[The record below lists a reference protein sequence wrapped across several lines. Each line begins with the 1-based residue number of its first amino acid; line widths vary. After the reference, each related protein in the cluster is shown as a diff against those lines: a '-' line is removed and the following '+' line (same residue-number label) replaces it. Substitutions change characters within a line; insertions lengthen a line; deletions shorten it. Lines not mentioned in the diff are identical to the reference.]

1 MAILSVFIGAGAG
14 GVSRFL
20 LGTWIQT
27 VTGGAFPWGTLLINV
42 TGSFALTFTHYLLGG
57 TAASADWRLLLGVG
71 FCGGYTT
78 FSAFSYES
86 LQLLESGAWS
96 RASAYVLASVVLS
109 LMGALAG
116 VGAAQTLLG
125 RT

>member
-1 MAILSVFIGAGAG
+1 VAILSVFVGAGAG

-20 LGTWIQT
+20 LGTWIQAA
-27 VTGGAFPWGTLLINV
+27 TGGGFPWATLLINV
-42 TGSFALTFTHYLLGG
+42 SGSFALTFTHYFLGG

-86 LQLLESGAWS
+86 LQLLESGAWG
-96 RASAYVLASVVLS
+96 RAGAYVLASVVLS
-109 LMGALAG
+109 LLGALAG
-116 VGAAQTLLG
+116 VAAAQAVLG

>member
-1 MAILSVFIGAGAG
+1 VFLGAGAG

-20 LGTWIQT
+20 LGTWIQAS
-27 VTGGAFPWGTLLINV
+27 TGGGFPWATLLINV
-42 TGSFALTFTHYLLGG
+42 SGSFALTFTHYFLGG

-86 LQLLESGAWS
+86 LQLLESGAWG
-96 RASAYVLASVVLS
+96 RASAYVLASVLLS
-109 LMGALAG
+109 LMGAVAG
-116 VGAAQTLLG
+116 VGAAQTILG
-125 RT
+125 RA

>member
-1 MAILSVFIGAGAG
+1 VAILSVFIGAGAG

-20 LGTWIQT
+20 LGSWIQA
-27 VTGGAFPWGTLLINV
+27 VTGGGFPWGTLLINV
-42 TGSFALTFTHYLLGG
+42 TGSFALTFTHYFLGG
-57 TAASADWRLLLGVG
+57 TAASADWRMLLGVG

-86 LQLLESGAWS
+86 LQLMESGAWG
-96 RASAYVLASVVLS
+96 RAGAYVLASVILS
-109 LMGALAG
+109 IAGALAG
-116 VGAAQTLLG
+116 VGAAQTLLA